1 MIFPVLPEK
10 RERVIPVDSQNKLLY
25 NLKKTRELSENGR
38 KEEVIHSILTEK
50 TVDVKAEVQDWEEA
64 VRAAGELLYDN
75 GDVEARYIDN
85 MINIVKEVG
94 PYIVLLKGVALA
106 HARPEQ
112 GAKKIGLSLL
122 TLKTPVYFGNLEN
135 DPVSLVFALSAVDSS
150 SHIDLLSELSEIFND
165 ERGMERLTECKSKKE
180 LLNMIDNIVE
190 KRPFYK

>member
-122 TLKTPVYFGNLEN
+122 TLKTPVYFGNSEN

>member
-122 TLKTPVYFGNLEN
+122 TLKTPVYFGNPEN

>member
-38 KEEVIHSILTEK
+38 KEEVIHGILTEK

-75 GDVEARYIDN
+75 GDVEACYIDN

-112 GAKKIGLSLL
+112 GAKKIGLPLL
-122 TLKTPVYFGNLEN
+122 TLKTPVYFGNPEN

>member
-38 KEEVIHSILTEK
+38 KEEVIHGILTEK

-122 TLKTPVYFGNLEN
+122 TLKTPVYFGNSEN

>member
-75 GDVEARYIDN
+75 GDVEACYIDN

-112 GAKKIGLSLL
+112 GAKKNRAVSAYAEDTGLFWE
-122 TLKTPVYFGNLEN
+122 FG
-135 DPVSLVFALSAVDSS
+135 
-150 SHIDLLSELSEIFND
+150 
-165 ERGMERLTECKSKKE
+165 ERPCFLGICAECG
-180 LLNMIDNIVE
+180 
-190 KRPFYK
+190 

>member
-122 TLKTPVYFGNLEN
+122 TLKTPVYFGNSEN

-190 KRPFYK
+190 KRRFYK